1 MRSNGVKF
9 FEESMARDTVD
20 LTPIEGR
27 DALIDW
33 FEQGIKPEAAFRIGT
48 EHEKFPFYA
57 ADFSPVPYAGEH
69 GIRALLEGMQAL
81 TGWEAILEGD
91 HPIGLFDAKGGGAI
105 SLEPGG
111 QFELSGAPVVSL
123 HETAR
128 ETAEHLAA
136 VKKIAAPLGMRFLG
150 LGMSPLWSYAQ
161 TPMMPKSRYRIMR
174 GYMPKVG
181 TRGLDMMF
189 RTCTVQANLDFS
201 SEADMVKK
209 LRVSLALQPVATAL
223 FANSP
228 FTEGKPNGF
237 LSARSEI
244 WRDTDNERA
253 GMLPFAFEEGFG
265 FEQYVDYALD
275 VPMYFV
281 KRGDT
286 YHDVSG
292 QSFRDLLAGKL
303 PGLPGGRATTSDWA
317 NHLSTIFP
325 EVRLKRYLEMRGADV
340 GPEPFI
346 TALSAFWVGLLYDSS
361 SLDAA
366 WDIVRG
372 WSAKMRQKL
381 RDDVPAQGFS
391 AMIED
396 RNIRDL
402 ARVLLDLSRQGLARR
417 HHLDAS
423 GADETH
429 YLAPLDDL
437 IKRGKTQAELLLERF
452 SGEWDGSVR
461 PVFNALAY

>member
-1 MRSNGVKF
+1 
-9 FEESMARDTVD
+9 MARDTVD

-27 DALIDW
+27 DALIGW
-33 FEQGIKPEAAFRIGT
+33 FEDGNKPASEFRIGT

-57 ADFSPVPYAGEH
+57 ADHSPVPYEGPR
-69 GIRALLEGMQAL
+69 GIRALLEGMEGL
-81 TGWEAILEGD
+81 LGWEPIMEGD
-91 HPIGLFDAKGGGAI
+91 HPIGLFDATGGGAI

-111 QFELSGAPVVSL
+111 QFELSGAPLETL

-128 ETAEHLAA
+128 ETAAHLAQ
-136 VKKIAAPLGMRFLG
+136 VKQVADPLGMRFLA
-150 LGMSPLWSYAQ
+150 LGMSPVWSRAE
-161 TPMMPKSRYRIMR
+161 TPVMPKSRYKIMR
-174 GYMPKVG
+174 SYMPKVG
-181 TRGLDMMF
+181 AYGLDMMF
-189 RTCTVQANLDFS
+189 RTSTVQVNLDFA

-237 LSARSEI
+237 LSMRSEI
-244 WRDTDNERA
+244 WRDTDNARA
-253 GMLPFAFEEGFG
+253 GMLPIAFEEGFG

-292 QSFRDLLAGKL
+292 QSFRDLLDRKL
-303 PGLPGGRATTSDWA
+303 PGLPGAFAATSDWA

-340 GPEPFI
+340 GPRAMI
-346 TALSAFWVGLLYDSS
+346 TALSAFWTGIFYDTA

-366 WDIVRG
+366 WDLAKG
-372 WSAKMRQKL
+372 WTASERQKL
-381 RDDVPAQGFS
+381 RDDVPRLGF
-391 AMIED
+391 AAE
-396 RNIRDL
+396 IRGRTAGDL
-402 ARVLLDLSRQGLARR
+402 AREMLALSRAGLARR
-417 HHLDAS
+417 AHLDVD
-423 GADETH
+423 GRDETC
-429 YLAPLDDL
+429 YLDPLDAL
-437 IKRGKTQAELLLERF
+437 VARGKTQAEDLLARF
-452 SGEWDGSVR
+452 HGAWGGSVK
-461 PVFNALAY
+461 PVFDELAY